1 MASTNDDKGTD
12 RTNKPSKR
20 YRDLFGEFWGRPCGR
35 LLNGVAYCALS
46 VDRDDLD
53 RPLYIREDYERA
65 WTVLQD
71 TKKVGLS
78 RGLVWEGQPGI
89 GKSVGLRYLLL
100 RSFKTCTPVIYCP
113 NIAKPVMIFC
123 NDGIFAI
130 PQDEFDHFKYLVT
143 PIFLIDSP
151 QRNADIPSHLCTVW
165 QPPRKLGRWQDYKK
179 QTVGVIL
186 VVDLVHKYELR
197 DIMCVIC
204 MAVPQWVLMR
214 REIRTVTVDLHEKKG
229 DPEII
234 HLDSYQRPQTLNTV
248 NIASAS
254 STGAPPP
261 LSPSSTTTILP
272 SVPSTTDDSGT
283 TPLPSSIVGTPS
295 VAAQDGRDEPESDKS
310 DESDAEEEEPST
322 PFIQLHDYVDAY
334 WSAWSAKRNVWHPI
348 DVFRMAGPSLRAPL
362 DGILRRT
369 GDFCL
374 DYFGGPVQE
383 IPVKTLAEFYRI
395 VANRQSPGTSNSP
408 SSGVLQLRPDAQMTQ
423 FHSFFEKPTTK
434 EPSSALVPPSRFII
448 PTLWLSQVLV
458 AAIAEAE
465 ADLVKGLFPLFK

>member
-1 MASTNDDKGTD
+1 MRD

-130 PQDEFDHFKYLVT
+130 PQDEFDHFKYL
-143 PIFLIDSP
+143 
-151 QRNADIPSHLCTVW
+151 
-165 QPPRKLGRWQDYKK
+165 DYKK

-197 DIMCVIC
+197 DIM
-204 MAVPQWVLMR
+204 
-214 REIRTVTVDLHEKKG
+214 TVTVDLHEKKG